1 MGNFGSWAAPRARNG
16 IKAGTPKNVNP
27 CRDIAQSS
35 PTRSPCHEESAHGQ
49 VKVCLFDPCGSYVA
63 LNGEPEVNFALQMVL
78 RKANCP
84 VGTAAFKGI
93 MNNTCGVSH
102 VMVLE
107 DPPEVLWKVA
117 PQSMGQVSTRL
128 PSPHDSP
135 TLTHGGRHWIS
146 LKL

>member
-1 MGNFGSWAAPRARNG
+1 M
-16 IKAGTPKNVNP
+16 
-27 CRDIAQSS
+27 
-35 PTRSPCHEESAHGQ
+35 
-49 VKVCLFDPCGSYVA
+49 CLFDPCGSYAA
-63 LNGEPEVNFALQMVL
+63 LNGEPEVPGQFNLALQMVL

-93 MNNTCGVSH
+93 MYGTCGVSH

-128 PSPHDSP
+128 PSPHDSA
-135 TLTHGGRHWIS
+135 TLTHGGRHWIR